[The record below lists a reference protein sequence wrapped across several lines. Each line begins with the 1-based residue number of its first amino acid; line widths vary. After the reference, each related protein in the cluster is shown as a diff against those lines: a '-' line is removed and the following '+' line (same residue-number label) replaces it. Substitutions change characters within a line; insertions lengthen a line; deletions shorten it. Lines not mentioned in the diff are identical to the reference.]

1 VVNELIHRALH
12 PYPEGLVIVTKVGA
26 RRDDAGNWLPAQ
38 SPDELR
44 QAVHDNLKRL
54 GVDRLDAVNLR
65 LMGLTGPEEGPL
77 AEQFGTLAEL
87 REQGLIHHLGLSN
100 VTPAQLAEARSIA
113 PVACVQNMFN
123 IADRSDAA
131 MVDMC
136 AEQGIAYVPFFPLG
150 GFQPLQLQAVQHV
163 ADRHGVTVRQLALAW
178 LLHRSPSI
186 LIIPGTSSVGHLE
199 ENLAVGGITFSESDL
214 AELDT
219 IG

>member
-1 VVNELIHRALH
+1 
-12 PYPEGLVIVTKVGA
+12 
-26 RRDDAGNWLPAQ
+26 
-38 SPDELR
+38 
-44 QAVHDNLKRL
+44 
-54 GVDRLDAVNLR
+54 
-65 LMGLTGPEEGPL
+65 MGLTGPEEGPL

-131 MVDMC
+131 MVDTC

-163 ADRHGVTVRQLALAW
+163 ADRHGATVRQLALAW